1 MRKDFLFTAIAI
13 VSSTAIAAGS
23 GPPLEVADRLE
34 NAISFDESNDFMGT
48 YRIAISS
55 VVQKPNGKSREESLI
70 EADVIHRGD
79 GSTRR
84 NLLTYIEDGADV
96 TEKNRTKFES
106 EEEGREKDGD
116 DTDLADPFGDAADRY
131 RFSAVNSRDSTEVIR
146 FEPARGHEEDD
157 DIARGAIAWDAK
169 SLVPRW
175 LEMEAVHPPKPL
187 KELRFR
193 MEFVEIDDDLYVSQ
207 LVTDGLAK
215 ILLLK
220 REFHVEIRF
229 DDIHPAAKHAESAD

>member
-1 MRKDFLFTAIAI
+1 MRNVGWFLVLAMASSSAIA
-13 VSSTAIAAGS
+13 TGS
-23 GPPLEVADRLE
+23 GLPPEVTDRLE
-34 NAISFDESNDFMGT
+34 NVIAFDEENDFVGA
-48 YRIAISS
+48 YRVTISS

-79 GSTRR
+79 GGARR
-84 NLLTYIEDGADV
+84 SLLKYIEDGADV

-146 FEPARGHEEDD
+146 FEPARGHEEDE